1 MYHIL
6 TGYVDGG
13 CSRLNLLNDRKA
25 AFKTVSKA
33 EGRGRPF
40 IGAGF
45 AIQPFTAA
53 HELRGPGGREVEFIN
68 CLFDGCCSGTT
79 ERGQLVYMTSGH
91 HTNTQRA
98 RLEVNTT
105 QKFLICLM

>member
-6 TGYVDGG
+6 TGYFDGG
-13 CSRLNLLNDRKA
+13 CSRPNLLNDRKA

-40 IGAGF
+40 IGAGY

-79 ERGQLVYMTSGH
+79 EAGQLVYMTSGH
-91 HTNTQRA
+91 HTHTHTHNV
-98 RLEVNTT
+98 LG
-105 QKFLICLM
+105 

>member
-6 TGYVDGG
+6 TGHFDGG
-13 CSRLNLLNDRKA
+13 CSRPNLLNDRKV

-40 IGAGF
+40 IGAGS

-53 HELRGPGGREVEFIN
+53 PWTAGSRGAREVEFIN

-79 ERGQLVYMTSGH
+79 ETGQLVYMTSGH
-91 HTNTQRA
+91 HTYIT
-98 RLEVNTT
+98 
-105 QKFLICLM
+105 C